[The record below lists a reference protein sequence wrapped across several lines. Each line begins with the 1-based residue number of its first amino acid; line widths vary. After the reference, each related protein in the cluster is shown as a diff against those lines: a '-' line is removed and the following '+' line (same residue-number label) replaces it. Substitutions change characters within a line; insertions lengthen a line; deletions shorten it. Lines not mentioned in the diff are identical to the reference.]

1 MKEKSSAIIIFNAR
15 TIGTFFLLAF
25 LAYGLGRQ
33 LFESTNDPKKYLGAL
48 LIIANSVIVLFIGI
62 LLKKTLKLYNPLVGN
77 IYLFTRIFEALVLS
91 TIFINETVSDD
102 LEYVIAMLIL
112 GIGSI
117 PMCLTLYKHKISP
130 AWLAIWGAIGY
141 AVFAFGFLMELFG
154 KEWSMYL
161 LGLGGLWEISFAFWL
176 IVRGSKNVKQTT
188 Y

>member
-62 LLKKTLKLYNPLVGN
+62 LLKKTLKLYNPLVGTSFHKN
-77 IYLFTRIFEALVLS
+77 VQALVLS

>member
-1 MKEKSSAIIIFNAR
+1 M
-15 TIGTFFLLAF
+15 
-25 LAYGLGRQ
+25 
-33 LFESTNDPKKYLGAL
+33 

-62 LLKKTLKLYNPLVGN
+62 LLRKTLKLYNPLVGN

-141 AVFAFGFLMELFG
+141 AVLLLAF
-154 KEWSMYL
+154 
-161 LGLGGLWEISFAFWL
+161 
-176 IVRGSKNVKQTT
+176 
-188 Y
+188 